1 MGLISVYQQ
10 YGSYFRSVDQRIITA
25 KASVRAE
32 LWRGKELMQ
41 GTHHPERERK
51 RACAQRACADPA
63 QRPLFSVRAAG
74 ATPATPEPTVT
85 VT

>member
-41 GTHHPERERK
+41 GTHHPVTRECRQWGQVKLRGTK
-51 RACAQRACADPA
+51 R
-63 QRPLFSVRAAG
+63 VRG
-74 ATPATPEPTVT
+74 DDVY
-85 VT
+85 